1 VTTIWERVTGL
12 EGVTGLQ
19 GLEGLTDLEGDAVRS
34 QEFFSPI
41 AFDFL
46 WEAMEIGELPYPL
59 QVRSHGATEE
69 ERRMLR
75 QRAHVELQARGI
87 RDGHGRLEP
96 HVEEWLA
103 LLARPALSVDALHI
117 PDFQQPP
124 IAILAAAGA
133 GKGVVAIQDKNG
145 IWLRPAL
152 ADALVS
158 TVVELLPAGRRGSEA
173 SITLPLDEALHTA
186 PIRVPVA
193 AAGMS
198 EPGPEA
204 GKAKRRERAQ
214 PKARTSLSDRVTD
227 PREAYGKLS
236 GQPRLR
242 GGQLAVNSRN
252 NLGGKQRS
260 RVLAWFDTATGR
272 YLSLS
277 RAGTDDRE
285 WVTISSA
292 DPQTLRSRLAEMVSS
307 VTDGGR

>member
-1 VTTIWERVTGL
+1 
-12 EGVTGLQ
+12 
-19 GLEGLTDLEGDAVRS
+19 VRQ

-46 WEAMEIGELPYPL
+46 WEAMEIGEMPYPL
-59 QVRSHGATEE
+59 QVRSHGATEN

-75 QRAHVELQARGI
+75 QRTHAELQARGI
-87 RDGHGRLEP
+87 RDVHGRLEP
-96 HVEEWLA
+96 HIEEWLA
-103 LLARPALSVDALHI
+103 LLARPAVSVDALHI

-124 IAILAAAGA
+124 IAVLAAAGE
-133 GKGVVAIQDKNG
+133 GKGVMAIQDKNG
-145 IWLRPAL
+145 IWVRPAL
-152 ADALVS
+152 DDALVS
-158 TVVELLPAGRRGSEA
+158 TVVDLLPPGNRGSEA

-193 AAGMS
+193 AAGVAES
-198 EPGPEA
+198 AESA
-204 GKAKRRERAQ
+204 KAKRREKPQ
-214 PKARTSLSDRVTD
+214 PKPRSSLSDRPTD

-242 GGQLAVNSRN
+242 GGQLAANSRN

-277 RAGTDDRE
+277 RAGTDGRE
-285 WVTISSA
+285 WVTISPA
-292 DPQTLRSRLAEMVSS
+292 DPQTLRTRLGEMVSS
-307 VTDGGR
+307 VADDRR

>member
-1 VTTIWERVTGL
+1 M
-12 EGVTGLQ
+12 
-19 GLEGLTDLEGDAVRS
+19 
-34 QEFFSPI
+34 

-46 WEAMEIGELPYPL
+46 WEAMQIGELPYPL
-59 QVRSHGATEE
+59 QVRSHGATED

-75 QRAHVELQARGI
+75 QRTNIELQARGI
-87 RDGHGRLEP
+87 RDRHGRLEP
-96 HVEEWLA
+96 HIEEWLA

-117 PDFQQPP
+117 PDFRQAP
-124 IAILAAAGA
+124 IAILAGA
-133 GKGVVAIQDKNG
+133 REDKGVVAIQDANG
-145 IWLRPAL
+145 IWMRPAL

-158 TVVELLPAGRRGSEA
+158 TVVEMLPPGRRGSEA

-193 AAGMS
+193 AAGV
-198 EPGPEA
+198 PEA
-204 GKAKRRERAQ
+204 EATGKAKRRERPQ
-214 PKARTSLSDRVTD
+214 PKARSSLSDRPTD

-242 GGQLAVNSRN
+242 GGQLAANSRN

-277 RAGTDDRE
+277 RAGTDGRE
-285 WVTISSA
+285 WVTISPA
-292 DPQTLRSRLAEMVSS
+292 DPQTLRTRLGEMVSS
-307 VTDGGR
+307 VDEGRR